1 MTKSRF
7 PALLKLAAT
16 ILSSAASVS
25 AAAQK
30 LPTATAPGASITVGG
45 TYSAVEA
52 QYPQG
57 VQYGAGAY
65 IDLNFRHYL
74 GLEGEARYLR
84 QNTISGSNQT
94 TYLIG
99 PRLELHRGRFS
110 PYLKGMIGD
119 GKLLLPVRQYGDSY
133 GYSIIFA
140 GGAGL
145 DVSLSDNLKLRLV
158 DFEYQDWPS
167 VNLGP
172 ILSIAPYGISAGL
185 SYRVFHTGGWRR
197 HHYR

>member
-7 PALLKLAAT
+7 PARLKLAAS
-16 ILSSAASVS
+16 ILSIGASIT
-25 AAAQK
+25 ATAQK

-45 TYSAVEA
+45 IYSAVEA

-57 VQYGAGAY
+57 LQYGAGAY

-74 GLEGEARYLR
+74 GLEGEARFLR

-119 GKLLLPVRQYGDSY
+119 GKLLLPGVYGGSY
-133 GYSIIFA
+133 SYSIIFA

-145 DVSLSDNLKLRLV
+145 DVSLNDNLKLRLV

-185 SYRVFHTGGWRR
+185 SYRVYHTGGWRH